1 MPAAVAALNR
11 FIRNPHTAPLEF
23 VGFSV
28 EKNNKKNVFAHFE
41 ISPSLQRF
49 QLPAKVD
56 YITFV
61 LFTDDSR

>member
-1 MPAAVAALNR
+1 MPAAVATLNR
-11 FIRNPHTAPLEF
+11 FIGNPPTAPLEF

-28 EKNNKKNVFAHFE
+28 GKKTKTLFAHFE

-56 YITFV
+56 YITSV